1 MDRVQWP
8 RPPPQLKAA
17 NSKGRGGLA
26 PGRRKEEALFVLR
39 RRGDETLETTAKK
52 GRQSQRDEKRADSL
66 LAPQQ
71 KCAVIATAP
80 ARPAPTRRNHEEYED
95 ASRCPSR
102 VLPSQFLPCHKFF
115 GFYAN
120 QESDWEDRLNLS
132 VSLVSLFVL
141 GQPHNRSRNR
151 IIVSFTESDS

>member
-1 MDRVQWP
+1 M
-8 RPPPQLKAA
+8 
-17 NSKGRGGLA
+17 A

-115 GFYAN
+115 GFYALK
-120 QESDWEDRLNLS
+120 RVIGRTGL
-132 VSLVSLFVL
+132 
-141 GQPHNRSRNR
+141 
-151 IIVSFTESDS
+151 T